1 MSDIKQLLE
10 KATRKTEMRWRVLAF
25 DPEQDN
31 KLVHTSKNTFDCIK
45 MAGEYKMDLAKKNPN
60 YIIEII
66 AESKEKK
73 KIDTKV
79 FDIDFSK
86 PDATSK
92 LQKFKQEGISAFE
105 NFLNKSN
112 SNSYLSYTIKRTN
125 SKYPNDYVIYVDI
138 LYDFGLYENQ
148 YKLEVAEAWS
158 RSNTTT
164 SIMKKIA
171 KKPDTIKQSVSIA
184 FDKAVKD
191 AMNLIKTNESFQ
203 KNEAYSEQYKTAW
216 NNLKVGDTVRVTDF
230 NYQFSKNMKVARI
243 YSNGTNKVVEFD
255 FTLPSGKKYTKP
267 LARIYKDSE
276 GYKTESSQK
285 NEANDYIEAWDA
297 FEHIGV
303 NVSDLLRIFEF
314 LFVDEFSLQ
323 RVKVTE
329 VDKIDNR
336 GCFMQAN
343 KSKGTIDFYQNG
355 KLIYSYKTRFNNN
368 KIFKA
373 DTSIRSL
380 SRIDKEAMN
389 IGLDYV
395 MNPYGSRSD
404 KCEAYMKKNKINP
417 NIKYIPNNDVKAAD
431 YPSLKYD
438 KNRQEFI
445 CIMQGGGWVYKIPL
459 KDFHRQCKPQTDKD
473 KSRALFISAQD

>member
-1 MSDIKQLLE
+1 MTKQIRDYVLE
-10 KATRKTEMRWRVLAF
+10 ARLIR
-25 DPEQDN
+25 
-31 KLVHTSKNTFDCIK
+31 
-45 MAGEYKMDLAKKNPN
+45 
-60 YIIEII
+60 
-66 AESKEKK
+66 ESKE
-73 KIDTKV
+73 
-79 FDIDFSK
+79 
-86 PDATSK
+86 
-92 LQKFKQEGISAFE
+92 
-105 NFLNKSN
+105 
-112 SNSYLSYTIKRTN
+112 
-125 SKYPNDYVIYVDI
+125 
-138 LYDFGLYENQ
+138 
-148 YKLEVAEAWS
+148 
-158 RSNTTT
+158 
-164 SIMKKIA
+164 
-171 KKPDTIKQSVSIA
+171 
-184 FDKAVKD
+184 
-191 AMNLIKTNESFQ
+191 
-203 KNEAYSEQYKTAW
+203 
-216 NNLKVGDTVRVTDF
+216 
-230 NYQFSKNMKVARI
+230 
-243 YSNGTNKVVEFD
+243 
-255 FTLPSGKKYTKP
+255 
-267 LARIYKDSE
+267 
-276 GYKTESSQK
+276 QK

-303 NVSDLLRIFEF
+303 NVLDLLRIFEF

-323 RVKVTE
+323 RVKVVE
-329 VDKIDNR
+329 VDKIDSR

-368 KIFKA
+368 KLFKA

-417 NIKYIPNNDVKAAD
+417 NIKYVPNNDVTAAD

-445 CIMQGGGWVYKIPL
+445 CIMQGGGRVYKIPL